1 MHNRRA
7 PSTQEGVSEL
17 SDKAAAVGAFSAN
30 LSPWVSCRGQGG
42 GRAGRC
48 VRPCRGQQFSKRNR
62 VDCDQELPKGSLG
75 GKDGQTGTRE
85 KLLPGAP
92 ETSKWIWGMG

>member
-1 MHNRRA
+1 MHNHRA

-30 LSPWVSCRGQGG
+30 LSPCHPGFPAE

-48 VRPCRGQQFSKRNR
+48 AKPCRGRPFSKRNR
-62 VDCDQELPKGSLG
+62 VDCDQEEPEGSLG

-92 ETSKWIWGMG
+92 ETSKWIWGVG